1 MMQEKKHERL
11 NFFIEK
17 IFSSKQEFAKVIGI
31 SPQNLSQY
39 LSGKINKPSNKM
51 IEVMLGRGLNLQWL
65 NTGEGDMLVSGG
77 SGTVVVSGT
86 VVAESKS
93 KRPLRFA
100 PEIGQIS
107 TSNYMMPVY
116 EIAVPAGIP
125 ITVFDDIPPSY
136 INMRERYRV
145 QVRGDSLIGVGIE
158 HGDTLEIR
166 LISQF
171 IDGDIIMARV
181 DDEVTIKRIRNGS
194 GYRLLVPANEDYK
207 PITLDDSTDWECLGV
222 VEHVM
227 KKAR

>member
-1 MMQEKKHERL
+1 MSV
-11 NFFIEK
+11 NFIKWLENNFDSNADAARK
-17 IFSSKQEFAKVIGI
+17 IGVSRQTIQDWV
-31 SPQNLSQY
+31 
-39 LSGKINKPSNKM
+39 SGKSFPRRKDLIDKIKEIGFNDVEYLALSAKKS
-51 IEVMLGRGLNLQWL
+51 
-65 NTGEGDMLVSGG
+65 EGDMLVSGG
-77 SGTVVVSGT
+77 GGVESGI
-86 VVAESKS
+86 VVAKGIS

-125 ITVFDDIPPSY
+125 IQVFDDIPPSY

-145 QVRGDSLIGVGIE
+145 QVRGDSMIGVGIE

-166 LISQF
+166 LTSQF

-207 PITLDDSTDWECLGV
+207 PIPLDDNTDWECLGV

>member
-1 MMQEKKHERL
+1 MQEEKFIRL
-11 NFFIEK
+11 K
-17 IFSSKQEFAKVIGI
+17 
-31 SPQNLSQY
+31 
-39 LSGKINKPSNKM
+39 KM
-51 IEVMLGRGLNLQWL
+51 IEDRFGNQSNFAKTLGITPQSVNQYLTGQRKRIPEEYVRILSERGGNPHWL
-65 NTGEGDMLVSGG
+65 LTGEGEMLVG
-77 SGTVVVSGT
+77 SGSGT

-145 QVRGDSLIGVGIE
+145 QVRGDSMIGVGIE

-166 LISQF
+166 LTSQF

-222 VEHVM
+222 VEHIM

>member
-1 MMQEKKHERL
+1 MQEEKFIRL
-11 NFFIEK
+11 K
-17 IFSSKQEFAKVIGI
+17 
-31 SPQNLSQY
+31 
-39 LSGKINKPSNKM
+39 KM
-51 IEVMLGRGLNLQWL
+51 IEDRFGNQSNFAKTLGITPQSVNQYLTGQRKRIPEEYVRILSERGGNPHWL
-65 NTGEGDMLVSGG
+65 LTGEGEMLVSG
-77 SGTVVVSGT
+77 SGSGT
-86 VVAESKS
+86 VVAESVA
-93 KRPLRFA
+93 KRPLRLA
-100 PEIGQIS
+100 PEIGQIF

-125 ITVFDDIPPSY
+125 IHVFDDIPPSY

-145 QVRGDSLIGVGIE
+145 QVRGDSMIGVGIE

-166 LISQF
+166 LTSQF

-207 PITLDDSTDWECLGV
+207 PITLDDSSDWECLGV